1 MRIGVVGAVMHDQIE
16 TVEGRVFESFG
27 GILYNALALAAIT
40 RPQDEILP
48 VSYMAEDHIA
58 AVQRD
63 YFDAYPQIRAANIR
77 PNAAGTDSNILKYVT
92 PSSRREKMTIVTPPF
107 DPTMFDGIA
116 GADAVLVN
124 FINGGEMDLAT
135 FQALRARIQGP
146 VYLDVH
152 NLGKLRENGV
162 PVPHHRFNAWAEWFA
177 CVDIVQANE
186 WEAERLL
193 GIHPRSEEEMRAAVL
208 RLIAVPGP
216 RIATLTLGEIGC
228 AMAWRGTGNAIH
240 YARIPAIP
248 GLRIVDTTGC
258 GDAFSAGFL
267 MRYLRTGSPLESAL
281 FAATLSGL
289 NCLETGLDGLR
300 RAANVEEMM
309 EDAYGEL
316 LREVR
321 RGWTGEAVVGKDEG

>member
-1 MRIGVVGAVMHDQIE
+1 MRIGVVGAVMHDRIE

-40 RPQDEILP
+40 RAQDEILP
-48 VSYMAEDHIA
+48 VSYMAAEHIV

-63 YFDAYPQIRAANIR
+63 FFDAYPQIRGGNIR
-77 PNAAGTDSNILKYVT
+77 VNAAGTDSNILKYVT
-92 PSSRREKMTIVTPPF
+92 PSSRREKMSIVTPPY
-107 DPTMFDGIA
+107 DASMFDGIA

-124 FINGGEMDLAT
+124 FINGGEMDLET
-135 FQALRARIQGP
+135 FRALRSKVTGP
-146 VYLDVH
+146 IYLDVH
-152 NLGKLRENGV
+152 NLGKLRQDGV
-162 PVPHHRFNAWAEWFA
+162 PVPHHRFDAWGDWFA

-193 GIHPRSEEEMRAAVL
+193 GIHPRSEEEMRAAAL
-208 RLIAVPGP
+208 RLIRVPGP

-228 AMAWRGTGNAIH
+228 AMAWRGEGDSIH

-289 NCLETGLDGLR
+289 NCLETGLEGLR

-309 EDAYGEL
+309 EESYADL

-321 RGWTGEAVVGKDEG
+321 RGWTGEVVLEG